1 MLLLLSVTYFSL
13 QAKVYR
19 VNNNAGT
26 GAKYSSAQTAHDSCS
41 VGDTLYIEGSSI
53 SYGTLNISKKINLIG
68 PGYFLGQNPQTQVN
82 LVSAPFG
89 IITCG
94 SGSAGSYITGIE
106 ATNLVVQDNN
116 IIIKR
121 NHFIGNSGSSYAS
134 IGIQSNRSGILI
146 TQNYVTNPFSYTS
159 SFPIGVSSGCS
170 NITITNNYLDITPS
184 STYSGAPV
192 IYIDPAASAVVVNNV
207 FQGQSNMSL
216 TLNNTTFNNNIVN
229 IPSGTVTGSNNS
241 MFNNLSASAN
251 LDTTSGNA
259 HHNQINVSMSS
270 VFIGTGSTDGQ
281 WKLKAGSP
289 AIAAGLSG
297 EDCGMFGG
305 SDPYILSGIP
315 TIPAIYF
322 FAAPSSG
329 SATLPVHIKIKS
341 NK

>member
-1 MLLLLSVTYFSL
+1 M
-13 QAKVYR
+13 
-19 VNNNAGT
+19 
-26 GAKYSSAQTAHDSCS
+26 C
-41 VGDTLYIEGSSI
+41 
-53 SYGTLNISKKINLIG
+53 IN
-68 PGYFLGQNPQTQVN
+68 PK
-82 LVSAPFG
+82 
-89 IITCG
+89 TC
-94 SGSAGSYITGIE
+94 
-106 ATNLVVQDNN
+106 
-116 IIIKR
+116 
-121 NHFIGNSGSSYAS
+121 
-134 IGIQSNRSGILI
+134 

-315 TIPAIYF
+315 TIPAIFF
-322 FAAPSSG
+322 FAAPRSG